1 VTELK
6 SVKGRLVGS
15 YLIIILL
22 TVIIFTGILVFL
34 LRQYYYGDVE
44 TILSE
49 QAQFAVNSYNNYT
62 DMVNLDKNAKKLL
75 DNILVNTYAQVQIID
90 NDGYVLAD
98 SEDSLVLGKKVDYPD
113 VSNTLK
119 SKNATKW
126 IGELPLTSE
135 RVLSISQPII
145 INGEI
150 IGIVRLTSTLAEID
164 NIILKMALFF
174 VIIGVAVVVI
184 VLLVSIFLSTT
195 IIKPVK
201 EITNAA
207 EEIALG
213 RLEVRVPKRYDDEV
227 GKLADTLNYMARE
240 LSHHQKLKDD
250 FVASISHEL
259 RTPLTSIKGW
269 ASTLN
274 SSDFTDMDEI
284 REGLKIIENETDRLV
299 LLVNELLD
307 FSKLASKNTSLKI
320 EDVKI
325 EEFLCEIKNQ
335 MNPRAQ
341 RQGIKLN
348 LEVDDDLDL
357 IRADRNRLKQ
367 VMINILDNSLKYTP
381 EGGEIKISAQSKKE
395 EILISIE
402 DTGVG
407 IPEDDLHRVKE
418 KFYKARS
425 SFSGNGLGL
434 AICDEII
441 KMHNGRF
448 EISSILGEGTKVDI
462 FLPTAAF

>member
-1 VTELK
+1 
-6 SVKGRLVGS
+6 
-15 YLIIILL
+15 
-22 TVIIFTGILVFL
+22 
-34 LRQYYYGDVE
+34 
-44 TILSE
+44 
-49 QAQFAVNSYNNYT
+49 
-62 DMVNLDKNAKKLL
+62 
-75 DNILVNTYAQVQIID
+75 
-90 NDGYVLAD
+90 
-98 SEDSLVLGKKVDYPD
+98 
-113 VSNTLK
+113 
-119 SKNATKW
+119 
-126 IGELPLTSE
+126 
-135 RVLSISQPII
+135 
-145 INGEI
+145 
-150 IGIVRLTSTLAEID
+150 
-164 NIILKMALFF
+164 
-174 VIIGVAVVVI
+174 
-184 VLLVSIFLSTT
+184 
-195 IIKPVK
+195 
-201 EITNAA
+201 
-207 EEIALG
+207 
-213 RLEVRVPKRYDDEV
+213 
-227 GKLADTLNYMARE
+227 
-240 LSHHQKLKDD
+240 
-250 FVASISHEL
+250 
-259 RTPLTSIKGW
+259 
-269 ASTLN
+269 
-274 SSDFTDMDEI
+274 MDEI